1 MNMKEKFFKYWI
13 QPWHPNHIQSN
24 EERAWEMLKQA
35 QGPGIWTGKDLFKAF
50 LFGLFLGL
58 LMLSPVLLADD
69 NQISLEQSG
78 NNLSLEIEQ
87 VGYNNQIGMLDSASY
102 INNAPNLDIHI
113 VQYNFTDNTNKILFD
128 EVSGSN
134 NTFKLAQGVAWTDS
148 EGSYTYD
155 GAEGGGHYMEI
166 DLYGSNNSV
175 KWYQTNQSGAT
186 DGHNFNFHLAG
197 DWNEVNG
204 RQQSSGSKE
213 MELTIYNDDNLVT
226 MRQKGANATHSA
238 TVTLD
243 GTYGTDLT
251 LIQLGTTTQSYSLS
265 QTCNTVGGCTVSV
278 QQGQ

>member
-113 VQYNFTDNTNKILFD
+113 VQYNFTDNANKILFD

-134 NTFKLAQGVAWTDS
+134 NTFKLGQGVAWQSD
-148 EGSYTYD
+148 GSYTYD
-155 GAEGGGHYMEI
+155 AAEGGGHYMEI
-166 DLYGSNNSV
+166 DLYGNNNSV
-175 KWYQTNQSGAT
+175 KWHQTNQSGAT
-186 DGHNFNFHLAG
+186 DGHDFNLHVAG
-197 DWNEVNG
+197 DWNEING
-204 RQQSSGSKE
+204 RQQSSGAKD
-213 MELTIYNDDNLVT
+213 MDLTIYNDDNLVT

-243 GTYGTDLT
+243 GIYGTDLT